1 MTSLVLTVQPVGT
14 VALAALILGESPSG
28 LQLVGVVVILAA
40 MMVATRP
47 VSKARLSEQV
57 LRLRSDQRRGAGS
70 VVGNDVAVGA
80 ADQD

>member
-1 MTSLVLTVQPVGT
+1 MTSLVLTVHPVGT

-47 VSKARLSEQV
+47 VSRARLSEQV
-57 LRLRSDQRRGAGS
+57 FRLRSDQRRGAGS